1 RWFGRFEV
9 GAEVEGYSGNPPGF
23 DAWRFVDRVS
33 GRPYLAPRFSRDAA
47 RPQMSEREPP
57 DPLAQL
63 GERINRARSE
73 RIRREPAVGD
83 RSALQQG
90 ISFGLRI
97 GIELVVAIG
106 VATGLGWAIDHWLGT
121 RPWGIIVLF
130 FLGVA
135 AGMLNV
141 YRAVSGIST
150 PVGFRRPD
158 TDNSGARARPDA
170 WDDDEN

>member
-1 RWFGRFEV
+1 
-9 GAEVEGYSGNPPGF
+9 
-23 DAWRFVDRVS
+23 
-33 GRPYLAPRFSRDAA
+33 
-47 RPQMSEREPP
+47 MSEREPP
-57 DPLAQL
+57 DPLARL
-63 GERINRARSE
+63 GERIDKARAQHVRTQ
-73 RIRREPAVGD
+73 PTVGD

-90 ISFGLRI
+90 IGFGCRI

-106 VATGLGWAIDHWLGT
+106 VATTLGWAIDHWLGT

-150 PVGFRRPD
+150 PVGYRRPGQD
-158 TDNSGARARPDA
+158 GAGMRQGQDS

>member
-1 RWFGRFEV
+1 
-9 GAEVEGYSGNPPGF
+9 
-23 DAWRFVDRVS
+23 
-33 GRPYLAPRFSRDAA
+33 
-47 RPQMSEREPP
+47 MSEREPP
-57 DPLAQL
+57 DPLARL
-63 GERINRARSE
+63 GERIDKVRAAQVRGQ
-73 RIRREPAVGD
+73 PAAGGD
-83 RSALQQG
+83 RAGLQQG
-90 ISFGLRI
+90 IGFGFRI

-106 VATGLGWAIDHWLGT
+106 VATGLGWAIDRWLGT

-150 PVGFRRPD
+150 PVGYRRP
-158 TDNSGARARPDA
+158 GADSAGTRPGQDP

>member
-1 RWFGRFEV
+1 
-9 GAEVEGYSGNPPGF
+9 
-23 DAWRFVDRVS
+23 
-33 GRPYLAPRFSRDAA
+33 
-47 RPQMSEREPP
+47 MSKREPP
-57 DPLAQL
+57 DPLARL
-63 GERINRARSE
+63 GERIDKARAQNVPRQ
-73 RIRREPAVGD
+73 PAVGD
-83 RSALQQG
+83 RSATQQG
-90 ISFGLRI
+90 LGLGLRI

-106 VATGLGWAIDHWLGT
+106 VATGLGWAIDRWLGT

-150 PVGFRRPD
+150 PVGYRRP
-158 TDNSGARARPDA
+158 GADGAGKPPGQDP

>member
-1 RWFGRFEV
+1 
-9 GAEVEGYSGNPPGF
+9 
-23 DAWRFVDRVS
+23 
-33 GRPYLAPRFSRDAA
+33 
-47 RPQMSEREPP
+47 MSEREPP
-57 DPLAQL
+57 DPLARL
-63 GERINRARSE
+63 GERIDKARAE
-73 RIRREPAVGD
+73 QVRRQPVVAD
-83 RSALQQG
+83 RAALQQG
-90 ISFGLRI
+90 IGFGFRI

-150 PVGFRRPD
+150 PVGCRRPVED
-158 TDNSGARARPDA
+158 SAAKPLSQDP

>member
-1 RWFGRFEV
+1 
-9 GAEVEGYSGNPPGF
+9 
-23 DAWRFVDRVS
+23 
-33 GRPYLAPRFSRDAA
+33 
-47 RPQMSEREPP
+47 MSEREPP
-57 DPLAQL
+57 DPLARL
-63 GERINRARSE
+63 GERIDKARAQHVRTQ
-73 RIRREPAVGD
+73 PTVGD

-90 ISFGLRI
+90 IGFGFRI

-106 VATGLGWAIDHWLGT
+106 VATALGWAIDHWLGT

-150 PVGFRRPD
+150 PVGYRQ
-158 TDNSGARARPDA
+158 SGGDSAAPRAGQDP

>member
-1 RWFGRFEV
+1 
-9 GAEVEGYSGNPPGF
+9 
-23 DAWRFVDRVS
+23 
-33 GRPYLAPRFSRDAA
+33 
-47 RPQMSEREPP
+47 M
-57 DPLAQL
+57 
-63 GERINRARSE
+63 
-73 RIRREPAVGD
+73 
-83 RSALQQG
+83 QQG
-90 ISFGLRI
+90 LGLGLRI

-106 VATGLGWAIDHWLGT
+106 VATGLGWAIDRWLGT

-150 PVGFRRPD
+150 PVGYRRPGED
-158 TDNSGARARPDA
+158 GPAPRPNQDA

>member
-1 RWFGRFEV
+1 
-9 GAEVEGYSGNPPGF
+9 
-23 DAWRFVDRVS
+23 
-33 GRPYLAPRFSRDAA
+33 
-47 RPQMSEREPP
+47 MSEREPP
-57 DPLAQL
+57 DPLARL
-63 GERINRARSE
+63 GERIDKARAQNVRSQ
-73 RIRREPAVGD
+73 PAVGD
-83 RSALQQG
+83 RSAMQQG
-90 ISFGLRI
+90 LGLGLRI

-106 VATGLGWAIDHWLGT
+106 VATALGWAIDRWLGT

-150 PVGFRRPD
+150 PVGYRRP
-158 TDNSGARARPDA
+158 GADAAVKRPGQDL